1 MGETNDPRVAYYIK
15 IGAEKWL
22 SRLPKPV
29 PESSGQQYLCACS
42 NRDIQSL
49 SLQTFQAAWRAVMG
63 YVGED
68 GAHIMLGVV
77 NGSRMTIMI
86 VASIASVYGVIGDL
100 YLT

>member
-1 MGETNDPRVAYYIK
+1 
-15 IGAEKWL
+15 
-22 SRLPKPV
+22 
-29 PESSGQQYLCACS
+29 
-42 NRDIQSL
+42 
-49 SLQTFQAAWRAVMG
+49 MG